1 MTFLLVL
8 QLKSQR
14 GRKHLSG
21 TEMRR
26 TLSTSLLTCK
36 RGKRGAGA
44 LVPRRSGAEPSAPEQ
59 PGPLAHR
66 QRRATAEAG
75 CPQSRAER
83 ARELQITPEGGTNL
97 QELNL

>member
-1 MTFLLVL
+1 MTFLLLL

-26 TLSTSLLTCK
+26 TLSTSLLTCT
-36 RGKRGAGA
+36 RGKRGVGA

-66 QRRATAEAG
+66 QRGALAEAAPG
-75 CPQSRAER
+75 AEQSE
-83 ARELQITPEGGTNL
+83 PESCR
-97 QELNL
+97 